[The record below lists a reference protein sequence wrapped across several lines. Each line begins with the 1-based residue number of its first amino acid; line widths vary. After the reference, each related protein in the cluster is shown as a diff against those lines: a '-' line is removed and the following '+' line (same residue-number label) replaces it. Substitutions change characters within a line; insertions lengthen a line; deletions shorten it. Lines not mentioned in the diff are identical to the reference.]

1 MITNKNGGQWVESGS
16 KKIAE
21 NILEHDDDVKAQDQ
35 NILNA
40 NTTWK
45 SEFGKK
51 HLQNSRFWFDDK
63 KPFVFYYLLHYPH
76 VTHFNK

>member
-16 KKIAE
+16 KKIVE
-21 NILEHDDDVKAQDQ
+21 NILEHDDDVKAQEQ

-45 SEFGKK
+45 S
-51 HLQNSRFWFDDK
+51 
-63 KPFVFYYLLHYPH
+63 
-76 VTHFNK
+76 

>member
-16 KKIAE
+16 KKIVE
-21 NILEHDDDVKAQDQ
+21 NILEHDDDVKAQEQ

-45 SEFGKK
+45 SEFGKNIFK
-51 HLQNSRFWFDDK
+51 IPDFDLMTRN
-63 KPFVFYYLLHYPH
+63 LLFSTICFI
-76 VTHFNK
+76 THT